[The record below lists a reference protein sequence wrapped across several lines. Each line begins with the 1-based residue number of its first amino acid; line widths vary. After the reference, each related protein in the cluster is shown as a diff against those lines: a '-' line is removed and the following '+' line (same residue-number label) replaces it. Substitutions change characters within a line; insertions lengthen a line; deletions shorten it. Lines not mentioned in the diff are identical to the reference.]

1 MLPVPGSGTGGG
13 GMLVV
18 ETIAR
23 IRREFF
29 VKGRSI
35 KEIVRDLKASRN
47 TVRKVLRSAIPE
59 RAGLAGQ
66 HGHVVPGIEHG
77 LIAAEGA
84 KMIGDDAAV
93 LTDLD
98 SVRIGSDLDRPS
110 DRAGADR
117 VAVIVEPHEAGLR
130 DRSRHRM
137 EAIEAARI
145 GHERRPLGL
154 KGL

>member
-1 MLPVPGSGTGGG
+1 
-13 GMLVV
+13 
-18 ETIAR
+18 
-23 IRREFF
+23 
-29 VKGRSI
+29 
-35 KEIVRDLKASRN
+35 
-47 TVRKVLRSAIPE
+47 
-59 RAGLAGQ
+59 
-66 HGHVVPGIEHG
+66 
-77 LIAAEGA
+77 
-84 KMIGDDAAV
+84 MIGDDAAV

-154 KGL
+154 KGLPDGPIPELGMAMGLWRRRSPGREARRSAPRSSSP